1 MDERMR
7 SFIERLNFGQPY
19 LLLGQQYLA
28 ETITDKFY
36 EVVSERLG
44 SNKKDTTNLSVWKR
58 LAIQF

>member
-28 ETITDKFY
+28 ETITDKL
-36 EVVSERLG
+36 VVS
-44 SNKKDTTNLSVWKR
+44 LSFQAATFFQRNSLQK
-58 LAIQF
+58 L